1 MLEDDQRFEELESK
15 LAALSSQVESLE
27 LDTEVDPFFEDD
39 VRRVID
45 DFKRRELAGLESED
59 FDGDDDDESSSSDDF
74 ISVQTTGGPSF
85 KTHWISPTSCENMTR
100 DLARDAFIQGAAD
113 RYGTSQQVNNG
124 DVLILLCRE
133 PVAGESVGGS
143 EPAAPREICRY
154 IGLAYNTLVHP
165 ASAEPTSETEES
177 ISAPVGNYEIFVWS
191 SCECTSESPK
201 TVTLPSVFEENT
213 SASVNHGS
221 YSSIG
226 QDTSPDTS
234 TASSLLTSAVIRK
247 DNATKSVDVA
257 TGLSNTITITGNNS
271 GYKTDLVTLSKDLSE
286 FYLDRET
293 KDLTFNGD
301 KKILN
306 AHTFSSDNYV
316 SKDLTLSNEECL
328 NLYTVSMGN
337 VFDLSLLREGAGSD
351 GCNVLTTAS
360 VSLGV
365 VTELEDS
372 VAIETYDF
380 NSAAVTTT
388 PVDDQVFLPVISSEN
403 ADKISK
409 TISDFL
415 PLTEYD
421 VTIEASYSVIYED
434 ESKGDAEY
442 RFYKQKKA
450 TSELTWASGLLVNYE
465 EGELS
470 EKELIGVIRVNKI
483 PVTYSCDPVY
493 GCMPDPVGE
502 YDEDTCGGNCEYY
515 SFTPSGSGGYLWLWD
530 SQYISIGPEDNSDL
544 SEEDWGYEDTLQY
557 REDFTHLIYNGQRYR
572 LDPPNSGQYEFEW
585 WTTGEGGTSYLGGSI
600 GSLSGS
606 LPFEWTTSEG
616 YLQRKVTTSRPIG
629 YPSNIS
635 SRDLITGELI
645 KEEDFIEFNF

>member
-59 FDGDDDDESSSSDDF
+59 FDGDDDESSSSDDF

-100 DLARDAFIQGAAD
+100 DLARDAFVQGAAD

-133 PVAGESVGGS
+133 PVAGDSEEGS

-165 ASAEPTSETEES
+165 ASAEPTSETEEG
-177 ISAPVGNYEIFVWS
+177 ISATVGNYEIFVWS

-213 SASVNHGS
+213 SASVTHGS

-226 QDTSPDTS
+226 EDTSPDTS

-247 DNATKSVDVA
+247 DNATGSVDVA
-257 TGLSNTITITGNNS
+257 TGLSDTITITSNNS
-271 GYKTDLVTLSKDLSE
+271 GYKTDLVTLSKDLTE

-306 AHTFSSDNYV
+306 THTFSSDNYV

-337 VFDLSLLREGAGSD
+337 VFDLSLLREGDGSN
-351 GCNVLTTAS
+351 GCSVLTTAS

-365 VTELEDS
+365 VTELDDT

-380 NSAAVTTT
+380 NSADVTTT
-388 PVDDQVFLPVISSEN
+388 PSTDKVFLPVISGEN
-403 ADKISK
+403 ADLISK
-409 TISDFL
+409 TISNFL
-415 PLTEYD
+415 PLTEFD
-421 VTIEASYSVIYED
+421 VTIEASYSVIYEN

-442 RFYKQKKA
+442 RFYKQKKVSSA
-450 TSELTWASGLLVNYE
+450 LEWASGLLVSYE
-465 EGELS
+465 EGELG
-470 EKELIGVIRVNKI
+470 EKELIGVIRVSKI
-483 PVTYSCDPVY
+483 PITYSCDPVY
-493 GCMPDPVGE
+493 GCMPDPTGE
-502 YDEDTCGGNCEYY
+502 YRDEHCDNLCTYGTYL
-515 SFTPSGSGGYLWLWD
+515 FPTPSEARTVYLYYGSYQETGVQDNIDLTVGGVGYKFVSGGVEEFRLEPDGVLYGSVTVPNGASLP
-530 SQYISIGPEDNSDL
+530 YFDNGNYVSHSNLPGWVSD
-544 SEEDWGYEDTLQY
+544 
-557 REDFTHLIYNGQRYR
+557 YNGNA
-572 LDPPNSGQYEFEW
+572 D
-585 WTTGEGGTSYLGGSI
+585 I
-600 GSLSGS
+600 
-606 LPFEWTTSEG
+606 
-616 YLQRKVTTSRPIG
+616 
-629 YPSNIS
+629 
-635 SRDLITGELI
+635 DTGELI
-645 KEEDFIEFNF
+645 DPENIIVFN